1 MHTSLQEQSL
11 PIFHPITVTIAI
23 LDEYFHGF
31 VEQLASEP
39 ACALPEGLAQSPLP
53 EIDPDEFEHLY
64 SWFLA

>member
-1 MHTSLQEQSL
+1 MHTSLQKQSI
-11 PIFHPITVTIAI
+11 PILNPITVTIAI

-31 VEQLASEP
+31 EEQLAAEP
-39 ACALPEGLAQSPLP
+39 ASAISEGLAQLPLP

>member
-1 MHTSLQEQSL
+1 MHTNLQNQSNPRL
-11 PIFHPITVTIAI
+11 NPITITIAI
-23 LDEYFHGF
+23 LDEYIHGF
-31 VEQLASEP
+31 EEQLAAEP